1 MRICDLILYILI
13 IIVDDNRGGEI
24 THSITKK
31 KCHRLLENK
40 STLDSLKNAPDNHEN
55 KNTPRPSKIK
65 LM

>member
-1 MRICDLILYILI
+1 MPIESRKY
-13 IIVDDNRGGEI
+13 
-24 THSITKK
+24 K